1 MHNNFDDLPW
11 HDANLKYIHIDRSDP
26 GNQDTVKILVE
37 WPDGLAS
44 IIEFIDCYALKANM
58 NFGIV
63 ANESILT
70 AECLMDSEE
79 LNLIHN
85 KWLKMGAKLK
95 SLKCFRINTNSTNS
109 LIDIFA
115 KSYEITD
122 VQPEEK

>member
-1 MHNNFDDLPW
+1 MNINFNDLPW

-26 GNQDTVKILVE
+26 DNQDIVKILVE

-44 IIEFIDCYALKANM
+44 IIEFHDCYALKANM

-63 ANESILT
+63 ANESILA
-70 AECLMDSEE
+70 AECLMDSDE

-95 SLKCFRINTNSTNS
+95 SLKCFSINTNSTNS
-109 LIDIFA
+109 TIDIFA
-115 KSYEITD
+115 KSYEIKD
-122 VQPEEK
+122 FHSE

>member
-1 MHNNFDDLPW
+1 MNINFDDLPW
-11 HDANLKYIHIDRSDP
+11 HDANLKSIHIDRSDP

-37 WPDGLAS
+37 WPDDLAS
-44 IIEFIDCYALKANM
+44 IIELYDCYALKANM

-70 AECLMDSEE
+70 AKFLMDSEE
-79 LNLIHN
+79 LHLIHN

-109 LIDIFA
+109 LMEIFA
-115 KSYEITD
+115 KSYDIKD
-122 VQPEEK
+122 LQSEEK